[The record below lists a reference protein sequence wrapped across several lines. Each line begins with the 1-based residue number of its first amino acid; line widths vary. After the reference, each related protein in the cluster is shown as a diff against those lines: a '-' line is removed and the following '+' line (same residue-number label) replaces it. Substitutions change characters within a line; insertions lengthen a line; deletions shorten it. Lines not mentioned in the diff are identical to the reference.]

1 MRTRV
6 KICGVK
12 SVEDLH
18 MVVEAGVDAV
28 GFVVDVPSSPRSLT
42 PSEARSLVRATPVFV
57 ETVAVTVPRSVDH
70 LKKIVDVVNPDAVQ
84 VHGVR
89 VDGELREA
97 VASAK
102 LIAAVQATQSS
113 PELALE
119 VSPYC
124 DAILVDTPGELGGTG
139 RTHDWSIS
147 RKIRDLVHPKPVIL
161 AGGLNAGNVKDA
173 IRAVRPFA
181 VDVSSGVEARPGV
194 KDRVKVFEF
203 VRSVM
208 EAEV

>member
-28 GFVVDVPSSPRSLT
+28 GFVVDVPSSPRSLA

-70 LKKIVDVVNPDAVQ
+70 LKKIVDLVNPDAVQ
-84 VHGVR
+84 VHGLR
-89 VDGELREA
+89 VNGELRDA
-97 VASAK
+97 VAGVK

-119 VSPYC
+119 VASYC
-124 DAILVDTPGELGGTG
+124 DAILVDTPGEMGGTG

-147 RKIRDLVHPKPVIL
+147 RKIRDLVHPKPLIL
-161 AGGLNAGNVKDA
+161 AGGLN
-173 IRAVRPFA
+173 
-181 VDVSSGVEARPGV
+181 
-194 KDRVKVFEF
+194 
-203 VRSVM
+203 
-208 EAEV
+208 